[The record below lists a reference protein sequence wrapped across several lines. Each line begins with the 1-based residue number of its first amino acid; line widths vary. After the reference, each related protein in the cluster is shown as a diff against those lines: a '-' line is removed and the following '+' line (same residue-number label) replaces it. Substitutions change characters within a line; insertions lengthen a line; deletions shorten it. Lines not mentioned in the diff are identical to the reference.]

1 MKVLG
6 ACSLGGAGH
15 LGPLTAVLDAS
26 RRRGDDVVV
35 VAPPSMRA
43 MVERAGH
50 VWVGGFEP
58 SELEIAP
65 IREQLPVVDAA
76 TASKLGNLELFA
88 RLAADAM
95 LPEVRRVVDGW
106 RPELIVRD
114 PCEYAS
120 AVVAAERDIAV
131 RQVAISRSDVE
142 WASIDVAGP
151 ALEAHLDGLTDA
163 VRATP
168 YLTRFPASL
177 DPDRF
182 PRTVRFRDAP
192 AAVGSLPNW
201 WGDDDRPL
209 LYATF
214 GTVFGHMSTAV
225 EGLKVLLAA
234 VAQVDA
240 KVLLTTGLQ
249 VDPTALGPTPPNV
262 VVERW
267 VDHASVVAAASA
279 VVCHGG
285 SATLIGTLAAGL
297 PLVVVPLFADQFS
310 NAEMVT
316 ASGVGLAVDRGADG
330 RREPLGSADV
340 EAIRSAVEQVL
351 RDESVGAAAQK
362 VATEMAAAPCAD
374 EALDDS
380 IG

>member
-142 WASIDVAGP
+142 WAS
-151 ALEAHLDGLTDA
+151 
-163 VRATP
+163 
-168 YLTRFPASL
+168 F

>member
-1 MKVLG
+1 M
-6 ACSLGGAGH
+6 
-15 LGPLTAVLDAS
+15 T
-26 RRRGDDVVV
+26 
-35 VAPPSMRA
+35 
-43 MVERAGH
+43 
-50 VWVGGFEP
+50 
-58 SELEIAP
+58 IAT
-65 IREQLPVVDAA
+65 RSSVVDAV
-76 TASKLGNLELFA
+76 TA
-88 RLAADAM
+88 
-95 LPEVRRVVDGW
+95 VD
-106 RPELIVRD
+106 
-114 PCEYAS
+114 
-120 AVVAAERDIAV
+120 
-131 RQVAISRSDVE
+131 
-142 WASIDVAGP
+142 
-151 ALEAHLDGLTDA
+151 T
-163 VRATP
+163 
-168 YLTRFPASL
+168 
-177 DPDRF
+177 
-182 PRTVRFRDAP
+182 
-192 AAVGSLPNW
+192 
-201 WGDDDRPL
+201 
-209 LYATF
+209 TF